1 MLLAFLAKQTNKKL
15 LFAGPCGVTSQA
27 RASLK
32 QERLESTWQPYYNV
46 FANLQI

>member
-1 MLLAFLAKQTNKKL
+1 MLLTFLAKQTNKKL

-32 QERLESTWQPYYNV
+32 VGEYMAAL
-46 FANLQI
+46 LQCVCKLTDLN